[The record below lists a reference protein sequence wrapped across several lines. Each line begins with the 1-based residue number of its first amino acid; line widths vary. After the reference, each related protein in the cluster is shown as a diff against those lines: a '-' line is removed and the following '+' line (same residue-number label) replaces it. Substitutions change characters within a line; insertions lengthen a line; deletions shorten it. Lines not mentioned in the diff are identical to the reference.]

1 MEAANNRPLYYMYET
16 DKIRNIAII
25 AHVDHGKT
33 TLVDG
38 LLKQSGLFR
47 DNQSEMSQDLIMDSF
62 DQEKERGITITAKNT
77 SVFYNDYKINI
88 IDTPGHADFSGEVER
103 TINMAQGCLL
113 LVDAFEGPMPQ
124 TKFVLEKALENNLK
138 VIVVINKI
146 DKPGVDIK
154 EVENKIAD
162 LFLELVVNEDQLH
175 YETFYAITKEGKAW
189 DHYPENINDNP
200 NFEKLI
206 DGIIKICPPPS
217 GDSTKPFQM
226 LISSLDFDSFKGK
239 YVIGRINRGSLKLN
253 QSLKLV
259 KPDKST
265 INVKANLI
273 FVSEGLNKIEINEAK
288 CGEIVQIV
296 GVDGAIGD
304 SLTDFDHVEP
314 LASIALEEP
323 TLSIYLGPNT
333 SPFKA
338 REGKL
343 NSSRQI
349 GERLSKEIETN
360 IGIRVEPN
368 GIGFKVSGRGELHLG
383 VLLESL
389 RREGYE
395 FEVGRPQ
402 VINKIENGVT
412 LEPIEELLIEVSS
425 EYEGVISM
433 ELGKRKANL
442 EQQFSVTQKNVTKF
456 IYKISTRNIIGL
468 KNDLLTKTK
477 GQVIM
482 HSFIKEYSPLQPA
495 LKKIRNGAL
504 ISFESGVSTAYSLEN
519 AQNRG
524 ILFVGPAENV
534 YKGQIVGLSNKQED
548 LEINICKA
556 KHLTNMRS
564 SSSDGTVQLTP
575 PLILSLEQCLDFIE
589 DDELLEI
596 TPLSLRLRKKELDP
610 IKRKRINKL

>member
-1 MEAANNRPLYYMYET
+1 MYET
-16 DKIRNIAII
+16 PKIRNIAII

-47 DNQSEMSQDLIMDSF
+47 ENQIEMSQSLIMDNI
-62 DQEKERGITITAKNT
+62 DQEKERGITINAKNA
-77 SVFYNDYKINI
+77 SIFYKDYKINI

-113 LVDAFEGPMPQ
+113 LVDAAEGPMPQ
-124 TKFVLEKALENNLK
+124 TKFVLQKALENNLK

-146 DKPGVDIK
+146 DKSGLDIK
-154 EVENKIAD
+154 IVEDKIAD
-162 LFLELVVNEDQLH
+162 LFLELVINEDQLH
-175 YETFYAITKEGKAW
+175 YETFYAISREGKSW
-189 DHYPENINDNP
+189 DHYPSNINQEATL
-200 NFEKLI
+200 EKLI
-206 DGIIKICPPPS
+206 EGIIRICPPPP
-217 GDSTKPFQM
+217 GDPAEPFQL
-226 LISSLDFDSFKGK
+226 LISSLDFDNFKGK
-239 YVIGRINRGSLKLN
+239 YVIGRISRGSLKTN
-253 QSLKLV
+253 QPLKLV
-259 KPDKST
+259 KIDKT
-265 INVKANLI
+265 ILAVKATQI
-273 FVSEGLNKIEINEAK
+273 FVLSGLNKTEVSEAK
-288 CGEIVQIV
+288 CGEIVQIT
-296 GVDGAIGD
+296 GIDGAIGD

-314 LASIALEEP
+314 LQPIKLEEP

-349 GERLSKEIETN
+349 AQRLKKETETN
-360 IGIRVEPN
+360 IGIKIEPE

-402 VINKIENGVT
+402 VINKVDKGII
-412 LEPIEELLIEVSS
+412 LEPIEELMIEISS
-425 EYEGVISM
+425 EFEGVLST
-433 ELGKRKANL
+433 ELGKRKGLL
-442 EQQFSVTQKNVTKF
+442 EQQFNVPAKNKTKF
-456 IYKISTRNIIGL
+456 VYKISTRNMIGL

-477 GQVIM
+477 GQIIM
-482 HSFIKEYSPLQPA
+482 HSFVKEYLPASPP
-495 LKKIRNGAL
+495 LKKIRNGVL
-504 ISFESGVSTAYSLEN
+504 ISFDTGISTAYSLEN

-524 ILFVGPAENV
+524 VLFIGPAVQV
-534 YKGQIVGLSNKQED
+534 YKGQIIGLGNKQDD
-548 LEINICKA
+548 LEINVCKA

-564 SSSDGTVQLTP
+564 SSSDGTVQLVP

-589 DDELLEI
+589 EDELLEI
-596 TPLSLRLRKKELDP
+596 TPSSLRLRKKELDP
-610 IKRKRINKL
+610 VKRKRGLKL